1 MTSLNVRCGFQRS
14 TNLNRNSSSFLLTTF
29 FFLCFILFHPLRGD
43 AKNNLEE
50 LIIWK
55 LSDELK
61 LPAETEK
68 KFSDT
73 LRKYNDQKTESSQI
87 IEGQIQVLRK
97 VANEKERQT
106 WLDRYRKT
114 LVDFNAIVLSEH
126 DDIRKI
132 LGDEKFVRYL
142 ELKSDLNSRIK
153 NLMLSKEV
161 SPPETK
167 PQEQKNKK

>member
-1 MTSLNVRCGFQRS
+1 MTSLNALCGLQKS
-14 TNLNRNSSSFLLTTF
+14 TSPSRNKCNRGIFVLF
-29 FFLCFILFHPLRGD
+29 CVFIVLSYSGPLS

-68 KFSDT
+68 QFSES
-73 LRKYNDQKTESSQI
+73 LRKFNDKKNESSQI
-87 IEGQIQVLRK
+87 LEGQVQVLK
-97 VANEKERQT
+97 KITNEKERQL

-114 LVDFNAIVLSEH
+114 LVDFNALILAEH
-126 DDIRKI
+126 DEVKKV
-132 LGDEKFVRYL
+132 LGNEKFVRYI

-153 NLMLSKEV
+153 NLMLSKEGQTAE
-161 SPPETK
+161 SK
-167 PQEQKNKK
+167 SSDQKNKK